1 MHGLGVNPSD
11 GALFVATHAGLW
23 RLAQGTNR
31 PTAVGERSQDTMG
44 FTVVGPDTFLGS
56 GHPDARPESP
66 PLGLI
71 ESEDAGRAWRTVSL
85 AGEADFHVLRSD
97 GTRVYGFDAAGGRL
111 LVSPAAAGGR
121 GSSARRQG
129 AVLDLAVDPAAP
141 THLLTTGERGL
152 LESLDEG
159 RTWRTLGVDIG
170 LLAWPE
176 PVHVY
181 RVGQTGE
188 VAVTMDAG
196 RAWSTVGS
204 VGGFP
209 ASFTATVD
217 ELYVAL
223 LDGTIKYSADRGR
236 SWQTLISP
244 DEW

>member
-1 MHGLGVNPSD
+1 
-11 GALFVATHAGLW
+11 
-23 RLAQGTNR
+23 
-31 PTAVGERSQDTMG
+31 MG

-111 LVSPAAAGGR
+111 LVSPDRGR
-121 GSSARRQG
+121 TWVEREAPG

-196 RAWSTVGS
+196 RTWSTVGS